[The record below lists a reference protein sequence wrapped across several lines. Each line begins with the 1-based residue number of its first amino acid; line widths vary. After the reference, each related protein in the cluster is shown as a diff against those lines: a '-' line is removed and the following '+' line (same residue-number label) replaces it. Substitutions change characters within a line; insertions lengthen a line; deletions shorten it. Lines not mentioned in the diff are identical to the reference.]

1 MKIRKKKI
9 TSLFVLTMMAL
20 AFTACSKND
29 GSSENIPNTSTHT
42 LVLKAKNSES
52 TSYHI
57 HKEYD
62 NHMTLL
68 SEISENFWTSQEIA
82 LSENTIAS
90 MVINALGANLKLQI
104 FVDGVLKKGRS
115 ENRHNFVR
123 SYSPQPQ
130 IISSF

>member
-20 AFTACSKND
+20 AFTACSKDD
-29 GSSENIPNTSTHT
+29 GSSENLPNTSTHT

-52 TSYHI
+52 TGSHI
-57 HKEYD
+57 PYEYD
-62 NHMTLL
+62 NDMTLL
-68 SEISENFWTSQEIA
+68 FEISENFWTSQEIA